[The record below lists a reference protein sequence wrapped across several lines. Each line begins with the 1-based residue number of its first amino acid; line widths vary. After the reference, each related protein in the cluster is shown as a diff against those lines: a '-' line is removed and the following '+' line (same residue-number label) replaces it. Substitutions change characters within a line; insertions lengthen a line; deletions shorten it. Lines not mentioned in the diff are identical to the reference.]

1 MTDEQMEQYLRSLGL
16 TWVTVAEAVSDDY
29 YEQTKQILKEN
40 PKISKIEFLKKLGIE
55 EFKY

>member
-1 MTDEQMEQYLRSLGL
+1 LGL

-29 YEQTKQILKEN
+29 YEKTSQILKEN
-40 PKISKIEFLKKLGIE
+40 PKISKIEFLRKLGIE